1 MKSIPSLVRGQ
12 SRLKTAMGL
21 QIVAAL
27 DIGSIKTACL
37 IAEWSPSKRATE
49 TDTRHG
55 LRILGFGQTSSKGV
69 KAGAIANIPEAE
81 RSIRQAV
88 DNAERTARTTI
99 RSVHVNVSGGKPRTT
114 LSVGHTAT
122 ENGVVSNADV
132 ESAVSAALAQTDI
145 GKRHVLHL
153 LPSTFGVDG
162 VAMSEAP
169 VGMHGETLSVDL
181 AVVTMDRPPLQNLR
195 MAIERSHLTLGG
207 MALTSYASARAVLAP
222 DEMDLG
228 TILIDMGGCTTSV
241 AVFRNGRLIG
251 SASIPLGGQH
261 ITNDIA
267 HGLSTT
273 VVHAERLKTLFGSV
287 LGEGHDDR
295 EMLAVPLLGERGV
308 DTVQKVP
315 KHVLAAIVVPRLEEL
330 FEHVAHLLTQGS
342 LAGLTANRVVITG
355 GASQLHGM
363 REFATSRLG
372 LPVRNGSPMGY
383 QNLPDA
389 GKSAAFAA
397 VAGLL
402 VMACEPALTCEMPDE
417 ARTAIDRSQMSYA
430 KRVGKWLAEAL

>member
-1 MKSIPSLVRGQ
+1 MKSIPSLVLGQ
-12 SRLKTAMGL
+12 SRLKATIGP

-27 DIGSIKTACL
+27 DIGSVKTACI
-37 IAEWSPSKRATE
+37 IAEWSPHKKAVDI
-49 TDTRHG
+49 DTRHG
-55 LRILGFGQTSSKGV
+55 LKILGFGQTSSRGV
-69 KAGAIANIPEAE
+69 KAGAIANIVEAE
-81 RSIRQAV
+81 RSIRLAV

-99 RSVHVNVSGGKPRTT
+99 RSVHVNVSGGKPRTA
-114 LSVGHTAT
+114 LSLGSANTDNGIVSTA
-122 ENGVVSNADV
+122 DID
-132 ESAVSAALAQTDI
+132 SAISTALAQSDI

-153 LPSTFGVDG
+153 LPASFGVDG
-162 VAMSEAP
+162 TETTEP
-169 VGMHGETLSVDL
+169 PLGMHGEKLSVDL

-207 MALTSYASARAVLAP
+207 LALTPYASARAVLAA
-222 DEMDLG
+222 DEMVLG
-228 TILIDMGGCTTSV
+228 TILIDMGGYTTSV
-241 AVFRNGRLIG
+241 AVFRNGRLTG
-251 SASIPLGGQH
+251 SATLPMGGQH

-287 LGEGHDDR
+287 LGDGHDDH

-315 KHVLAAIVVPRLEEL
+315 KHALAAIVVPRLDEL
-330 FEHVAHLLTQGS
+330 FEHIIHLLTKGS
-342 LAGLTANRVVITG
+342 LAGVTANRVVITG

-363 REFATSRLG
+363 REFATSRLS
-372 LPVRNGSPMGY
+372 LPVRNGAPMGF

-389 GKSAAFAA
+389 GKSAAFAT

-402 VMACEPALTCEMPDE
+402 VMACEPALACEMPDE

-430 KRVGKWLAEAL
+430 QRVGKWLAEAL